1 MKMTK
6 TAHWRLDLNS
16 GVFYLTLLAILG
28 SIGFLSTLFSYQFD
42 WTYGNRNSLNPS
54 TQQLL
59 SNLKEPIEFV
69 AYLPTDNELA
79 TRVEKLVSKYQRVR
93 PDIKFTV
100 LNPDLAPKQAAEDG
114 VQYSGQLVLKLG
126 QTPNQ
131 RKEVLESSTESE
143 IVSALMRMTRQTER
157 IVTFIE
163 GHGER
168 QPLWTESNGLSRLS
182 EILEKSGF
190 KIQPHNLLRTQSI
203 PMNASLVVLASPQT
217 DLLAAEVKLL
227 EDYVQQGGNLL
238 WLQDPIELKG
248 LSSLANLLNIQ
259 IHSGT
264 VVDAN
269 ERLQAMLGIKH
280 PAVVPVIDYD
290 SRSKL
295 TQNLKTQ
302 TLFPFATM
310 VSRNSNASVTSQL
323 VWQAED
329 FLQTLPQSWLE
340 VDPLQAKVVYD
351 DTKGDLMGPIT
362 IGLSLTRN
370 IESSVNTS
378 ESKQQRIVIIGD
390 SDFITNGF
398 IGEGGNLDL
407 AVQIFNWLSR
417 DDSLVGIKT
426 NPAPDL
432 MFNLDQRISISLA
445 LFFLIGLPLLLLGMG
460 TWIWLKRR
468 RL

>member
-6 TAHWRLDLNS
+6 TAHWRLGLNS
-16 GVFYLTLLAILG
+16 GIFYLTLLAIIG
-28 SIGFLSTLFSYQFD
+28 GIGFLSTMFSYQFD

-59 SNLKEPIEFV
+59 NNLKEPLEFV

-79 TRVEKLVSKYQRVR
+79 TRIEKVVSKYQRIK

-126 QTPNQ
+126 QAPNQ
-131 RKEVLESSTESE
+131 RKELLESSNEAD
-143 IVSALMRMTRQTER
+143 IVSALIRMTRQTER
-157 IVTFIE
+157 IVIFIE

-203 PMNASLVVLASPQT
+203 PMNASLVVLAAPQT
-217 DLLAAEVKLL
+217 ALLAAEVKLL

-238 WLQDPIELKG
+238 WLQDPSELKG
-248 LSSLANLLNIQ
+248 LSSLADLLNIQ

-290 SRSKL
+290 PRSKL
-295 TQNLKTQ
+295 TQNLKIQ

-310 VSRNSNASVTSQL
+310 VSRNSNSGVNSQL
-323 VWQAED
+323 VWQAEE

-351 DTKGDLMGPIT
+351 DTKGDLIGPIT
-362 IGLSLTRN
+362 IGLSLIRT
-370 IESSVNTS
+370 IEPNATAS

-398 IGEGGNLDL
+398 IGESGNLDL
-407 AVQIFNWLSR
+407 AIQIFNWLSR
-417 DDSLVGIKT
+417 DDSLVGIKI

-432 MFNLDQRISISLA
+432 TFSLDQRVSISLA
-445 LFFLIGLPLLLLGMG
+445 LFFLIGLPLLLVGIG